1 MKMQMLL
8 VLAVAVLMVPSLS
21 EGRILSKCELKSL
34 LEEAAFKF
42 NLTEKARENYLTN
55 KDFVAKIVCHVE
67 KATGF
72 NTSFVT
78 PWRDDDDSPTRPAKD
93 DNRPTRPTH
102 PEHPPRRGK
111 RHAGDSHGDSSTTES
126 HQFSPSKEDSRKED
140 SSKEDS
146 RKEDSSKEDSRKDD
160 SSKEDSRK
168 DDSSKED
175 SSKDDSSK
183 EDSSKEDSS
192 KEDSRKEDSSEEE
205 TMRTLYGLFQLSD
218 RVICASGST
227 PSLNLC
233 QMNCSDLIDDDISD
247 DLDCVETIKQ
257 TVESGPRDHKMA
269 LMRMFKLLFQKECVM
284 TDASSYF
291 SEC

>member
-1 MKMQMLL
+1 MKMLMLL

-78 PWRDDDDSPTRPAKD
+78 PWRDDDGPDDSPTKD

-111 RHAGDSHGDSSTTES
+111 RHAGDSHGDSSSAES
-126 HQFSPSKEDSRKED
+126 HQFS
-140 SSKEDS
+140 SS
-146 RKEDSSKEDSRKDD
+146 
-160 SSKEDSRK
+160 
-168 DDSSKED
+168 
-175 SSKDDSSK
+175 
-183 EDSSKEDSS
+183 
-192 KEDSRKEDSSEEE
+192 KEDSSEEE
-205 TMRTLYGLFQLSD
+205 TSEEETTWTLYGLFQLSD
-218 RVICASGST
+218 HVICANGST

-257 TVESGPRDHKMA
+257 TVESGPGDHKMA
-269 LMRMFKLLFQKECVM
+269 LMRMFKQLFQKECVM
-284 TDASSYF
+284 TVASSYF